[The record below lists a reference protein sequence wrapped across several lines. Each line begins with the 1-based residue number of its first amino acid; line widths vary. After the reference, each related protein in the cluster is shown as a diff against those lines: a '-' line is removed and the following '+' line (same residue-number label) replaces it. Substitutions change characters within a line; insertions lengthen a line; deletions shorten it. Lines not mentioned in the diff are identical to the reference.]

1 MIKMVSKWIVLGLK
15 KQSEDVST
23 TINYPKKMLEALDE
37 IQKAEN
43 DLLIVEYLAR
53 EEANRAERG
62 SKKGGKI
69 IQVSLVYSF

>member
-1 MIKMVSKWIVLGLK
+1 
-15 KQSEDVST
+15 
-23 TINYPKKMLEALDE
+23 LEALDE